1 MGHHYLSDESTKY
14 KYYANI
20 IASKFWRGIIGIN
33 WIDNFVVMDAR
44 DRKIVSLRQ
53 FGPNVKPKGRP
64 IGKDL
69 ISESLLNYFHDFT
82 INLKTYNAESDK
94 VCHLRHEREQR
105 IELFKRIVC
114 VEFASVVF
122 VNQDEPFKVS

>member
-14 KYYANI
+14 SYAN
-20 IASKFWRGIIGIN
+20 IASKFWRSIICIN
-33 WIDNFVVMDAR
+33 WIDNLVVMDAR
-44 DRKIVSLRQ
+44 DRNIVALWQ

-82 INLKTYNAESDK
+82 IHLKTYEAESDK
-94 VCHLRHEREQR
+94 VCHLGHEREQR
-105 IELFKRIVC
+105 IELFKRIVW